1 MLTLM
6 FYSLIDSIV
15 PTFNIQSLCYSVF
28 IFKPLSVFMK
38 TNLCIDGILSLNKV
52 SLIDY

>member
-6 FYSLIDSIV
+6 FYYLIDSIV
-15 PTFNIQSLCYSVF
+15 LTFNFQSLCYSDF
-28 IFKPLSVFMK
+28 IFKPLSAFMK

-52 SLIDY
+52 SLTD